1 MSEYATMDT
10 DEDMTYPD
18 TRTHDQ
24 KVVAQLAALELA
36 LERVKQHADA
46 LTYDLMA
53 TNTRVSNLESENDT
67 LRLENHKLS
76 ERVAHNEVWLHKL
89 LNPNADADPSQQPTL
104 LDLQDG
110 F

>member
-18 TRTHDQ
+18 TRTHAQ
-24 KVVAQLAALELA
+24 KVVAQLAKLEL
-36 LERVKQHADA
+36 EMRK
-46 LTYDLMA
+46 LT
-53 TNTRVSNLESENDT
+53 
-67 LRLENHKLS
+67 